1 MSSIQDSPTTVVP
14 RKPAR
19 IRLAAGLVAGFLLP
33 ILLAEAYVRLH
44 PPEDL
49 HIYLGDSLHRSGIY
63 RPDPV
68 LRAGYR
74 SAAEYVPFEAPRIA
88 DLRPLNSEQPTWL
101 FLGNSFARG
110 LSASVNERL
119 PSHRVLFY
127 REAKD
132 EFHLR
137 VAQFRLLLESG
148 LRPDHAFFTLIPIEV
163 ARYVLRPLD
172 WVHVSRDGALSSK
185 FRLPGEPIDSL
196 LNSSWLARIA
206 WVRSRMH
213 RADPTFRMSRITET
227 VPQGALGDFDTML
240 HALAGLARK
249 YEVPVTI
256 VVLPD
261 RRQILDQSS
270 FSLQEKLA
278 TIVRRARLDVFDPRD
293 AFLAHADKRAM
304 YLPDWHYS
312 PVGDRIL
319 LDALLAHL
327 KKVDVATATRAP
339 ASQ

>member
-1 MSSIQDSPTTVVP
+1 MQNSAVTSPSSKIAWARVV
-14 RKPAR
+14 
-19 IRLAAGLVAGFLLP
+19 AGLVAGFLLP

-49 HIYLGDSLHRSGIY
+49 HIYLGDSLHRPGIY

-74 SAAEYVPFEAPRIA
+74 SADEYVPFEAPRIA
-88 DLRPLNSEQPTWL
+88 DLRPLNSERPTWL

-110 LSASVNERL
+110 LSASVHNRM

-172 WVHVSRDGALSSK
+172 WVYVSRDGALSSK
-185 FRLPGEPIDSL
+185 FRLPGEPLDSL
-196 LNSSWLARIA
+196 LNNSWLARVA

-213 RADPTFRMSRITET
+213 HADPTFRMSRITEV
-227 VPQGALGDFDTML
+227 VPQGALADFDAML
-240 HALAGLARK
+240 RALADVARK

-270 FSLQEKLA
+270 FSLQEKLTA
-278 TIVRRARLDVFDPRD
+278 SVRRARLDVFDPRD
-293 AFLAHADKRAM
+293 VFLAHADKRAM

-327 KKVDVATATRAP
+327 KKPDVATAARRP